1 MQEGG
6 PLPPRLSYALRRIAK
21 NFRLD
26 GRMTISGRRGR
37 VNTHRDGRGGG
48 RPGPRR
54 TCRSDAGQ
62 PQRRARLGAARGSG
76 ACLPDLTLGRDDHH
90 AARGGI
96 SVSPPHRPLRKAGY
110 RVAAVD
116 RDRAAPG
123 LGLADAPVAAAS
135 QTPGR
140 WSPRRASTA
149 PTRSSRPRRAA
160 SLRQRRPPPTRIAGS
175 APAVA
180 QALTNKGRMRALWKA
195 AGLRQPEFVV
205 AGLARGGARCPAT
218 VRAAGGGQAGRGLG
232 QQRGLGR
239 GRGRRHRAFARGRLR
254 RPWRPGN
261 RRALRRRPA
270 ADRRGLCRGGR
281 RRRDRQSPL
290 FPPDAGP
297 PYWVSTSPMTTNPPP
312 SPSATKPSAVSS
324 GPAT

>member
-1 MQEGG
+1 M
-6 PLPPRLSYALRRIAK
+6 L
-21 NFRLD
+21 
-26 GRMTISGRRGR
+26 
-37 VNTHRDGRGGG
+37 
-48 RPGPRR
+48 
-54 TCRSDAGQ
+54 
-62 PQRRARLGAARGSG
+62 LGAGY
-76 ACLPDLTLGRDDHH
+76 PY
-90 AARGGI
+90 
-96 SVSPPHRPLRKAGY
+96 HRHIAPLRKAGY
-110 RVAAVD
+110 RVVAVD
-116 RDRAAPG
+116 RDPAAPG
-123 LGLADAPVAAAS
+123 LGLADAAVVASIRDAGAVVAAA
-135 QTPGR
+135 R
-140 WSPRRASTA
+140 EHRADAIVAT
-149 PTRSSRPRRAA
+149 TESSVIASAAA
-160 SLRQRRPPPTRIAGS
+160 SAQLGLPGP

-180 QALTNKGRMRALWKA
+180 LAMTNKGRMRALWKA

-281 RRRDRQSPL
+281 RRGVGRHRRCR
-290 FPPDAGP
+290 
-297 PYWVSTSPMTTNPPP
+297 NPIRWTGIGWEQRRLPIPAP